1 MTRRIGVIGFIA
13 MAASLWLPQS
23 GPAAAPVSFRAQQN
37 LPSTARCWHRVPS
50 PNGTDTN
57 NNYLEGVDGVSS
69 NDLWAVGLDQG
80 VFPNEGLI
88 EHYDGS
94 SWTVSAQINIGAGG
108 TALYAVHA
116 VSSNDVWSVGYFNR
130 TLPLVEHWDG
140 TGWFISETPV
150 PGVAQSLVGV
160 AAASSTD
167 VWAVGDYNPTSNG
180 PTQTLAFHWNGTGW
194 TQVQTPSPGSFA
206 NQLNA
211 IDVVSS
217 NDVWAVGVYSN
228 SNGTVATLTEH
239 WDGTTWSVVPSPAP
253 SLPDLTAVTTIASDD
268 VWAVGSGP
276 NGGFSIHWD
285 GATWTTVAMPLVG
298 VEDYLHGLA
307 HTSSS
312 DVWAVGEAAPNFES
326 WQALA
331 LHWNGVRWT
340 PVKAPSGP
348 QEAHF
353 YGVTDFTPSDA
364 WAVGSMVPFGGIE
377 STLTERLVRC

>member
-1 MTRRIGVIGFIA
+1 M
-13 MAASLWLPQS
+13 
-23 GPAAAPVSFRAQQN
+23 
-37 LPSTARCWHRVPS
+37 
-50 PNGTDTN
+50 
-57 NNYLEGVDGVSS
+57 
-69 NDLWAVGLDQG
+69 
-80 VFPNEGLI
+80 
-88 EHYDGS
+88 
-94 SWTVSAQINIGAGG
+94 
-108 TALYAVHA
+108 
-116 VSSNDVWSVGYFNR
+116 
-130 TLPLVEHWDG
+130 
-140 TGWFISETPV
+140 
-150 PGVAQSLVGV
+150 
-160 AAASSTD
+160 
-167 VWAVGDYNPTSNG
+167 
-180 PTQTLAFHWNGTGW
+180 
-194 TQVQTPSPGSFA
+194 QTPSPGSFA

-228 SNGTVATLTEH
+228 SSGTVATLTEH

-253 SLPDLTAVTTIASDD
+253 SLTDLTAVTTIASDD

-312 DVWAVGEAAPNFES
+312 DVWAVGEASPNFES

-364 WAVGSMVPFGGIE
+364 WAVGTDGALPLILHWDGAAWSAVPTPSPAAGQLLDIGASGASNLWSVGWYEASGSTQQTLVEQAPSTSQGQVVGQTNVSGALISWFGHQSG
-377 STLTERLVRC
+377 TTETDILGKYAAAGLLAGTYTFVASAQGCNPASAQVTVTAGQTTVQNFKLVC